1 MTILETI
8 QASFEAHRNDE
19 QAVPMAA
26 YMRDQFSFL
35 GIPSPQRK
43 TLTREVF
50 GMLGLLQQP
59 LDAALVRDLWDMP
72 EREYQYLAV
81 GYLERQHKRLLPEH
95 MDLLEHCV
103 ITKSWWDTVDALSNT
118 VGALVLKHPETVRR
132 VEVWSTHRNFWL
144 RRVAILHQLKFK
156 DKTDQQRLFTYILR
170 NAHDTE
176 FFIRKAI
183 GWALRQHTYTDPDA
197 VRQFVHDHNQQLSGL
212 SKREAMKA
220 LQRRGL

>member
-35 GIPSPQRK
+35 GIPSSQRK

-50 GMLGLLQQP
+50 GMLGVLQQP
-59 LDAALVRDLWDMP
+59 LDAVLVRDLWDMP

-81 GYLERQHKRLLPEH
+81 EYLERQHKRLQPEH

-118 VGALVLKHPETVRR
+118 VGALVLKHPETVKR
-132 VEVWSTHRNFWL
+132 VEVMSTHQNFWL

-156 DKTDQQRLFTYILR
+156 EKTDQQRLFTYILR

-183 GWALRQHTYTDPDA
+183 GWALRQYSYTDPDA
-197 VRQFVHDHNQQLSGL
+197 VRQFVHDHDQQLSGL